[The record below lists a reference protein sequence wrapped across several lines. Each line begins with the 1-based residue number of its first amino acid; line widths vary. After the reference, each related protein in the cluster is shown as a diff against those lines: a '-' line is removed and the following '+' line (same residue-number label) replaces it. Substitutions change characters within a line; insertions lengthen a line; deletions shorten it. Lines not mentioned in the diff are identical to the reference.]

1 MDMMIVSK
9 EKLHKLI
16 DALPEKELSAAER
29 FLRYLNDIG
38 SDPVL
43 KALSQAAEEDELILP
58 EEETMVQEARAS
70 YRQGD
75 VLSDQE
81 LDQELGL

>member
-1 MDMMIVSK
+1 M
-9 EKLHKLI
+9 
-16 DALPEKELSAAER
+16 
-29 FLRYLNDIG
+29 
-38 SDPVL
+38 
-43 KALSQAAEEDELILP
+43 ILP

-81 LDQELGL
+81 LVEIY